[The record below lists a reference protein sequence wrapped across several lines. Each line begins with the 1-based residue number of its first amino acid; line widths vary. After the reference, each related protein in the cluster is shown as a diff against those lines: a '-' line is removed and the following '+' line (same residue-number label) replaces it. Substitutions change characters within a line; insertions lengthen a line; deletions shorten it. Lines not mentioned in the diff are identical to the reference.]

1 MQAKIATT
9 SVDDDFT
16 GNEWE
21 FQLSIISANQ
31 ARATHSIESD
41 TEIKTRLLQL
51 SVFQTQGKLTFS
63 NATTSVPNQMTFV
76 RKTFL

>member
-51 SVFQTQGKLTFS
+51 SVFPDARQVNVLKCNHVCPES
-63 NATTSVPNQMTFV
+63 NDVC
-76 RKTFL
+76 